1 MSRRAGKNASPL
13 PLFVSTRILKRFLT
27 RFSTSEM
34 PVKRVRKSG
43 SKTLS
48 KLRAEIDSVDRKI
61 FAAINERA
69 AVAFEVMEEKKR
81 LAKSVYDPERE
92 REVEK
97 KIVSLNKGPLAD
109 GDALSIFRQI
119 IRSCRTLQS
128 KGRVSYLG
136 PEGSFSHQ
144 AASNMFGY
152 SSEMVPRKTIEEVF
166 ESVATGSVSMGAIPI
181 ENSTEGSVGRVLEII
196 AENDF
201 HITRE
206 HYEKISHLLLS
217 KTGSLKDLKKI
228 ASHPQALGQC
238 RKWIALKL
246 PAARPVETSSTAAA
260 AVMAAKDKTV
270 GAISSAHSA
279 SIYKLRIAAKS
290 VEDTPLNATRFV
302 VVEKAIATQKRDG
315 NKISIMF
322 SIKDEPGALHKTLFS
337 PLASA
342 GVNLTRIESRP
353 SGKKAWEYVFFVDL
367 EGSLGKRKTDKLIRE
382 IESGSSSFKVLGCYF
397 SGDETRADS

>member
-1 MSRRAGKNASPL
+1 
-13 PLFVSTRILKRFLT
+13 
-27 RFSTSEM
+27 M
-34 PVKRVRKSG
+34 PTKRVRKSG

-48 KLRAEIDSVDRKI
+48 GLRAGIDSIDRKI
-61 FAAINERA
+61 VASINERA
-69 AVAFEVMEEKKR
+69 SVAFEVMEEKKR

-92 REVEK
+92 REVEE
-97 KIVSLNKGPLAD
+97 KIVHLNKGPLAD

-128 KGRVSYLG
+128 QGRVSYLG
-136 PEGSFSHQ
+136 PKGSFSHQ
-144 AASNMFGY
+144 AASNMFGS

-166 ESVATGSVSMGAIPI
+166 DSVATGSVEMGAVPI

-217 KTGSLKDLKKI
+217 KTGNLKDLKKI

-238 RKWIALKL
+238 RKWIASRL

-260 AVMAAKDKTV
+260 AVMASKDKTV

-302 VVEKAIATQKRDG
+302 VVEKTADTQKPRAG

-322 SIKDEPGALHKTLFS
+322 AIKDKPGALHKTLFS